1 MRLIRELSFALAVI
15 GAAWMT
21 WLIVV
26 GGFELRIFGQTI
38 TSNEPVRPFLLASV
52 ALAVFIWSGPG
63 ADRAWQWVRDA
74 CAGADD
80 RVVATLLAGGVAAAG
95 IAYGSA
101 VAAGSDAYGYVS
113 QADLWLG
120 GRLAIEQP
128 WVAELPWPNAEWTAA
143 PLGYRPIEPGPS
155 TAIVPTYSPGL
166 PLLMAAAKG
175 VFGHAALFWVVPLS
189 GAVLVLATY
198 GIGRRL
204 GSALAGVAAAW
215 FVATSPIVL
224 FMLMPAMSDVATAAA
239 WTAAF
244 FFAAKPGR
252 SQAAASGVVSAI
264 AILIRPNLA
273 PIAVVLAI
281 WQLLRARR
289 DAVAFAIG
297 VLPGVAALMWI
308 YARLYGSPFTSGY
321 GGLGDAFSWAHILP
335 NLQRYAGWFVQSQ
348 TLLGVAGLAAVIVP
362 ARRLWPWVVEPRAVL
377 AMTAIV
383 MFVVAQYLAYLV
395 FDDWWFLRFMLPCW
409 PFAALGLA
417 GLLFAAPARRSALHL
432 AAAWLTVAL
441 GLYNLR
447 AATKL
452 PTFELW
458 QTERAVV
465 DVAHAVRDATHERS
479 LVLALTHSG
488 TLRYYGGRVTL
499 RYDSLPADWLD
510 RAAEWLQAR
519 GIGAYALLEPDEV
532 PAFKQRFAGA
542 RAVADLDE
550 SDVMIYG
557 GARTAVLYDL
567 TRTHPGKARV
577 APLHDLRRFRAE
589 PPVPLPAL
597 SVK

>member
-1 MRLIRELSFALAVI
+1 MRLIREVSFALAVI
-15 GAAWMT
+15 GAAWMA

-26 GGFELRIFGQTI
+26 GGFEIRIFRETI

-52 ALAVFIWSGPG
+52 ALALFIWSGPG

-74 CAGADD
+74 CSGADD
-80 RVVATLLAGGVAAAG
+80 RVVAVLLAAGVAVAALV
-95 IAYGSA
+95 YGSA
-101 VAAGSDAYGYVS
+101 VAVGSDAYGYVS

-120 GRLAIEQP
+120 GRLAVEQP
-128 WVAELPWPNAEWTAA
+128 WVADLPWPNAAWSAA

-155 TAIVPTYSPGL
+155 VAIVPTYSPGL

-175 VFGHAALFWVVPLS
+175 VFGHAALFWIVPLS
-189 GAVLVLATY
+189 GAALVLATY

-204 GSALAGVAAAW
+204 GSALVGVVAAW
-215 FVATSPIVL
+215 FVATSPIVI
-224 FMLMPAMSDVATAAA
+224 FMLMPVMSDVAAAAA
-239 WTAAF
+239 WAAAF
-244 FFAAKPGR
+244 FFSARPGT
-252 SQAAASGVVSAI
+252 SPAAASGVASAI

-273 PIAVVLAI
+273 PIAGILAI
-281 WQLLRARR
+281 WHLVRVRR
-289 DAVAFAIG
+289 EAGAFIIG
-297 VLPGVAALMWI
+297 VMPGIAAVMWI

-321 GGLGDAFSWAHILP
+321 GSLGDAFAWANILP
-335 NLQRYAGWFVQSQ
+335 NLQRYGGWFVQSQ

-362 ARRLWPWVVEPRAVL
+362 ARRLWSWAVEPRAVL

-383 MFVVAQYLAYLV
+383 AFVIAQYLAYLV
-395 FDDWWFLRFMLPCW
+395 FNEWWFLRFMLPCW
-409 PFAALGLA
+409 PFIALGLA
-417 GLLFAAPARRSALHL
+417 GLLFGAPARRSTLHL
-432 AAAWLTVAL
+432 AAAWLTIAL

-447 AATKL
+447 ATTKL

-465 DVAHAVRDATHERS
+465 DVARAVRDAIGERS

-519 GIGAYALLEPDEV
+519 GVGAYALLEPHEV
-532 PAFKQRFAGA
+532 PEFKRRFAGA

-550 SDVMIYG
+550 SDVLIYS

-567 TRTHPGKARV
+567 TRTHPGSSRT
-577 APLHDLRRFRAE
+577 APLHDLGPLRAA
-589 PPVPLPAL
+589 PPAPLPAL